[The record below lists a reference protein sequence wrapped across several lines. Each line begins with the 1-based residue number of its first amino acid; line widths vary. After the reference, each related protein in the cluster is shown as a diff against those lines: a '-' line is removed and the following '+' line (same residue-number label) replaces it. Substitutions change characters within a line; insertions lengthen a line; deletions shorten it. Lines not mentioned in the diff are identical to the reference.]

1 MMPDMGI
8 PFLRNMRDETPRT
21 LGAGDGTSF
30 VISVLALALAGCAR
44 GVPAARSPRMQLDRP
59 AIAGLTEAPH
69 VSRRDRVLGALAAA
83 EPELDR
89 SIARADLCGLVI
101 GLVLDGELVWH
112 RSAGVADMTTGSSID
127 LDTMFRIG
135 SVTKTVTGLA
145 LLRLRDAG
153 KVALDDPLTRYLPEA
168 AHVRYPTADS
178 APMTV
183 RELVAHAAG
192 LTRLGGPVPLM
203 KPDGQGAS
211 EPDVL
216 ASLGTMTL
224 AEAPGLGGSDSYS
237 NLGAALAGAV
247 VSRAAGQSYSDYVGQ
262 RILLPLGMTRSAYSI
277 EQRSNV
283 ASGHVRRDGNWARTH
298 PVDMGAFDA
307 AGGLY
312 STLSD
317 LARYVTFQISAWP
330 PRDDAEQGPVRRST
344 VRESQLISGFQRP
357 SASAVGV
364 FWRLRNELGV
374 DDWVDHNGVL
384 VEGFVSEVAFVP
396 SRGVGVIALADSID
410 ARQSAPVE
418 QLVRAVLG
426 DVLPAASPALA
437 ETARFAISELVG
449 LGFRWDEQR
458 AEILFSSEFRAH
470 VSLAKVRSLLSAVV
484 GTGACSI
491 QGVSGS
497 KERRDWTVRL
507 RCTEIAYDLHVR
519 LGSDETDS
527 AGTAGDAVPGDT
539 TARPVVR
546 FLTIKPAQDP

>member
-1 MMPDMGI
+1 MMPNMAI
-8 PFLRNMRDETPRT
+8 VLLRTVLRGAMPRT
-21 LGAGDGTSF
+21 LLAGRGTPL
-30 VISVLALALAGCAR
+30 VIAMLALAACAH
-44 GVPAARSPRMQLDRP
+44 GVPAAHDQPV
-59 AIAGLTEAPH
+59 IAGLTEAPH
-69 VSRRDRVLGALAAA
+69 VSRRDRVLAALAAA

-127 LDTMFRIG
+127 VDTMFRIG

-183 RELVAHAAG
+183 RELVAHASG
-192 LTRLGGPVPLM
+192 LTRLGSPEPLM

-224 AEAPGLGGSDSYS
+224 AGAPGLGGFDSYS

-247 VSRAAGQSYSDYVGQ
+247 VSRAAGQGYADYVGQ

-283 ASGHVRRDGNWARTH
+283 ASGHVRRDGKWARTR

-317 LARYVTFQISAWP
+317 LARYVAFQISAWP

-374 DDWVDHNGVL
+374 DDWVDHNGGL

-396 SRGVGVIALADSID
+396 SRGVGVIALANSID

-426 DVLPAASPALA
+426 DVLPAASAPLG
-437 ETARFAISELVG
+437 ETARLAISELVA
-449 LGFRWDEQR
+449 LGFRWDQQR
-458 AEILFSSEFRAH
+458 AEVLFSSEFKAH
-470 VSLAKVRSLLSAVV
+470 VSLAKVRSLLSSVV
-484 GTGACSI
+484 GTGECSI
-491 QGVSGS
+491 QGVSGTN
-497 KERRDWTVRL
+497 ERRDWTVRL
-507 RCTEIAYDLHVR
+507 RCTEIAYDVHVR

-527 AGTAGDAVPGDT
+527 SGDTAGALPGDT
-539 TARPVVR
+539 MARPVVQ
-546 FLTIKPAQDP
+546 FLTVKPAQDP